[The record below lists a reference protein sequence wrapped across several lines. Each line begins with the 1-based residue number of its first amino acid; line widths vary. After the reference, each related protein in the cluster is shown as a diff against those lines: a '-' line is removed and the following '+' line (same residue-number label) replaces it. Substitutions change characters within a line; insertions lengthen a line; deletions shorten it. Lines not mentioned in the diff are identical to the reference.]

1 MYTADHA
8 RGSLTPTY
16 DDLDLKIKDAV
27 EEAQRWGASFAELRV
42 SIDDPWFRTIEEEL
56 EKRGFHGISV
66 PDICIKGDVTFC
78 W

>member
-8 RGSLTPTY
+8 RGHITPTY
-16 DDLDLKIKDAV
+16 DDLDLRIKAAV
-27 EEAQRWGASFAELRV
+27 EEAQRYGGSFAELRV
-42 SIDDPWFRTIEEEL
+42 SIDDPWCRDIEEEL

-66 PDICIKGDVTFC
+66 PDICIKGDVTFY